1 MNQHDALH
9 GWPRT
14 WCGLAAVSLMLFS
27 FSPAYAAGAS
37 VSEGFRVKVTLLA
50 ADPKP
55 IVGTPATPTPSPS
68 RSPSSSKPPE
78 AAVGGACTISN
89 LKLLNSSQL
98 NIACTAAEVIASRY
112 YKMPAYNWF
121 NAGQTAWVLPNQKSG
136 IGLGTSSSL
145 RVLHEPDDELIEVWV
160 SW

>member
-1 MNQHDALH
+1 MKPHDALH

-14 WCGLAAVSLMLFS
+14 WCGLAAASLVFFA

-50 ADPKP
+50 VDPP
-55 IVGTPATPTPSPS
+55 PVTGNPASPLPLPT
-68 RSPSSSKPPE
+68 RNNPPE
-78 AAVGGACTISN
+78 AALGGACTISN

-98 NIACTAAEVIASRY
+98 NIKCTAAEVIASRY

-121 NAGQTAWVLPNQKSG
+121 NAGQTAWVLPTQKSG

-145 RVLHEPDDELIEVWV
+145 RVLHETGDELIEVWV